1 MPIVNYF
8 LISAILFIGILV
20 SYEDIKFG
28 KIRNKWILI
37 GLFIGIGVHLIGL
50 ASNVFSWDYIFKVC
64 LNAGLALFLGYLI
77 WHFNGWSAGDA
88 KLFFVFSLLLPLKFY
103 RQNYLPYFPSFVIL
117 INTFFPFLV
126 FSIGQSL
133 FLFFKKFFPCQGKQL
148 IKEKL
153 EKIKYGPKTSYSRYF
168 KIIFG
173 FFLFFLIFQIIRLEF
188 GQYPNHFNWGMA
200 ALFFLIFALGGFL
213 RKVFQKNYFLI
224 LIFLGIIFY
233 LTLKYFLFSHQE
245 ILDEFFH
252 LIRGSIFFLVIFGL
266 VSYWVSFYVKVGEK
280 KRLPFAIWLLL
291 GVILTILC
299 QGSLLRFIF

>member
-1 MPIVNYF
+1 M
-8 LISAILFIGILV
+8 SAISFLLVSTALLIGLLT

-37 GLFIGIGVHLIGL
+37 GLFLGIGAHLIGL
-50 ASNVFSWDYIFKVC
+50 ASDVFSWDYIFKVYF
-64 LNAGLALFLGYLI
+64 NAAIALFLGYLI

-103 RQNYLPYFPSFVIL
+103 RQSYLPYFPSFVIL

-126 FSIGQSL
+126 FLIGQS
-133 FLFFKKFFPCQGKQL
+133 FFSCQGKQL

-153 EKIKYGPKTSYSRYF
+153 EKIKYGLKTSYFYYF

-173 FFLFFLIFQIIRLEF
+173 FFLFFLIFQIIRLEL
-188 GQYPNHFNWGMA
+188 GQEPNHFYLAAA
-200 ALFFLIFALGGFL
+200 ALFFLIFALGGFW

-224 LIFLGIIFY
+224 LISLGIIFY
-233 LTLKYFLFSHQE
+233 LALKYFIFSEQE
-245 ILDEFFH
+245 ILGEFFH
-252 LIRGSIFFLVIFGL
+252 LIREGIFFLVIFGL
-266 VSYWVSFYVKVGEK
+266 LVCWVSFYAKAGEK